1 MVSGVKV
8 EAESFPNVTIFF
20 SDIVGFTSICGRC
33 SPQEVLDFLNELY
46 TNFDI
51 VLNSYNVY
59 KVETI
64 GDAYMVA
71 GGIPEPT
78 PDHAQQIA
86 FLALHLLSVSASVKA
101 PYVTQKG
108 ERTQRNLRLRIG
120 LNSGPVV
127 AGIVGEKMPRYCL
140 YGNTVNIAS
149 RMESNGKALRVHM
162 SRETTQELE
171 AIGGF
176 DISYRGMI
184 SVKGK
189 DMPVPTYWLNNSL
202 THPFEL
208 PDWTT
213 AEDGD

>member
-1 MVSGVKV
+1 
-8 EAESFPNVTIFF
+8 
-20 SDIVGFTSICGRC
+20 
-33 SPQEVLDFLNELY
+33 
-46 TNFDI
+46 
-51 VLNSYNVY
+51 
-59 KVETI
+59 
-64 GDAYMVA
+64 MVA
-71 GGIPEPT
+71 GGIPEPI

-101 PYVTQKG
+101 PYVTKDG
-108 ERTQRNLRLRIG
+108 VRTQRNLRLRIG

-162 SRETTQELE
+162 SKETTEELE

-189 DMPVPTYWLNNSL
+189 DQPVPTYWLNNSL
-202 THPFEL
+202 IHPFDL

-213 AEDGD
+213 AEEGD